1 MSQNEVFDAE
11 SRFAGLTL
19 VTHTALNP
27 DDEAFFNL
35 SDEELLARS
44 AAICKEEAKKEE
56 ETKKKEEE
64 ANKKEEEEA
73 EKMKEEEEVKKM
85 KEEKDREAKKR
96 LHPLFDLFPDWPR
109 WPGLAPG
116 IDQEDWS
123 IWRDEEVGTE
133 GRLRRLKLERRRSEE
148 YFAWLAQFDCCA
160 GCAEDAA
167 VKFVSLYKR
176 PPYHERDA
184 SI

>member
-19 VTHTALNP
+19 LTHTALNP

-44 AAICKEEAKKEE
+44 
-56 ETKKKEEE
+56 
-64 ANKKEEEEA
+64 
-73 EKMKEEEEVKKM
+73 V
-85 KEEKDREAKKR
+85 
-96 LHPLFDLFPDWPR
+96 DLFPDWPR
-109 WPGLAPG
+109 WPGSLAPG

-160 GCAEDAA
+160 GCAEDAS
-167 VKFVSLYKR
+167 VINLLRMEIPRSGLPWR
-176 PPYHERDA
+176 LDLHDA
-184 SI
+184 